1 MNIDIL
7 KNLYVS
13 QDPPIPTGFNEL
25 DDMLEGGIKPYY
37 SYLIYGEA
45 GTGKT
50 FLTSKIVKN
59 CLKNKGNALIAAYK
73 DDILKNVEDSF
84 NTEGLGSLFYIN
96 VKDLHNLNEKLSE
109 VLKTPRKIRL
119 IVIDDFNHM
128 INDEIENM
136 EKILRVI
143 FKSKNLMY
151 RWGASLIMI
160 TGVVQTLGTLEF
172 YKPKGL
178 SRYKHSFNYI
188 LLTTRVNNSSL
199 RISDIPRSKS
209 VILQLF

>member
-13 QDPPIPTGFNEL
+13 QDPPIPTGFIEL

-59 CLKNKGNALIAAYK
+59 CLEDKGNVLIAAYK
-73 DDILKNVEDSF
+73 DDLLKNIEDSF
-84 NTEGLGSLFYIN
+84 SLEGLGSLFYIN

-119 IVIDDFNHM
+119 IIIDDFNHM
-128 INDEIENM
+128 INAEMENK

-178 SRYKHSFNYI
+178 SRYKHAFNYI
-188 LLTTRVNNSSL
+188 LLTTRVNNSIL
-199 RISDIPRSKS
+199 RISDIIRSKS